1 MKIMKVKDSI
11 FFLAIVTILV
21 TSSCAN
27 LGDSSTEL
35 GNGYRYRV
43 DGSNRWISSDH
54 VMNERV
60 YSNVLD
66 YAFNEHFILVL
77 QKPSFDGYLELL
89 SEDLLYRYSFVVD
102 NKDKSKYD
110 ENEKRFL
117 KSHLWTDSCINR
129 NVLRKILPN
138 NQSTILDLSAI
149 ADSILKNDPIYQNAF
164 LRKENYWI
172 IKKDTYSVLGP
183 FSKTEYTKTKN
194 DLRIDQE
201 LKLRGE

>member
-1 MKIMKVKDSI
+1 MKIKDSI
-11 FFLAIVTILV
+11 FFLAFVTILV
-21 TSSCAN
+21 ISSCAN

-54 VMNERV
+54 VMKERV
-60 YSNVLD
+60 YSNVLN

-77 QKPSFDGYLELL
+77 QEPSFQGYLELL
-89 SEDLLYRYSFVVD
+89 SEDLLYRYSFVID
-102 NKDKSKYD
+102 NRDKSKYD
-110 ENEKRFL
+110 EDEKRFL

-138 NQSTILDLSAI
+138 KQSTILDLSAI
-149 ADSILKNDPIYQNAF
+149 ADSILKNDPIYRKAF
-164 LRKENYWI
+164 LSKENYWI
-172 IKKDTYSVLGP
+172 IKKDTYTVLGP
-183 FSKTEYTKTKN
+183 FSKTEYIKTKN
-194 DLRIDQE
+194 DLRIDKE